1 LKRSATSGQFK
12 RAYRR
17 NQEGTWP
24 ITTHILLMEDDV
36 EQRAE
41 ILEYM
46 LRRRHR
52 VTTCASISEAGEALD
67 GAVPDAVVSDVQL
80 PDGDGVTFYG
90 NNARRQMDPDVW
102 QPRSR
107 TVGQRTQGHRRPT
120 ALLGHRQACTAP
132 PAKSRH
138 RGHRTPFLV

>member
-1 LKRSATSGQFK
+1 
-12 RAYRR
+12 
-17 NQEGTWP
+17 
-24 ITTHILLMEDDV
+24 
-36 EQRAE
+36 
-41 ILEYM
+41 M

-52 VTTCASISEAGEALD
+52 VTACASISEAGEALD

-107 TVGQRTQGHRRPT
+107 TVANELKAVDDLPPCSVIDKPVLLRLLNRVIEGTERP
-120 ALLGHRQACTAP
+120 
-132 PAKSRH
+132 S
-138 RGHRTPFLV
+138 

>member
-1 LKRSATSGQFK
+1 M
-12 RAYRR
+12 
-17 NQEGTWP
+17 
-24 ITTHILLMEDDV
+24 TTHILLIEDDV
-36 EQRAE
+36 EQRGE

-52 VTTCASISEAGEALD
+52 VTACASISEAGEALD

-107 TVGQRTQGHRRPT
+107 TVGQRTQGRRRPT
-120 ALLGHRQACTAP
+120 ALLGHQQACTAP
-132 PAKSRH
+132 PAKIASSRA
-138 RGHRTPFLV
+138 PNPLLV